1 MICLPFSTPNTAIM
15 PKQKAPKGAA
25 STEINDPRFSNFTT
39 DPRFRLPSKKTSRTK
54 IDKRFSRMLHDEDFT
69 NSAKV
74 DRYGRKLSGSAKK
87 KALERLYM
95 PEDEEVEDEVEDIE
109 VEKDDVVERELR
121 KYEYVPR
128 F

>member
-1 MICLPFSTPNTAIM
+1 MS
-15 PKQKAPKGAA
+15 KQKAPKGASSA
-25 STEINDPRFSNFTT
+25 EVNDPRFSNFTT
-39 DPRFRLPSKKTSRTK
+39 DPRFRLPSKKTGRTK
-54 IDKRFSRMLHDEDFT
+54 VDKRFSRMLHDEDFT

-95 PEDEEVEDEVEDIE
+95 PEDEEAELEAEGVE
-109 VEKDDVVERELR
+109 VEKDDVVESELR
-121 KYEYVPR
+121 KYEYVPG

>member
-1 MICLPFSTPNTAIM
+1 
-15 PKQKAPKGAA
+15 
-25 STEINDPRFSNFTT
+25 
-39 DPRFRLPSKKTSRTK
+39 
-54 IDKRFSRMLHDEDFT
+54 MLHDEDFT